1 MKYKVYY
8 ILTIIYINN
17 FRMDSQTEELKQIIK
32 DLKEDKRKMKQHI
45 KDLRESNAKM
55 KQELKERKNKNNP
68 PRKQSVIHTKL
79 YKLSPDLYEFIEKN
93 MNQKIPRT
101 EIDPVTGFE
110 KTRTFQ
116 YMNIAKL
123 IADYTKNLFETESQ
137 QGSLLKS
144 SLKYDPD
151 LYSLMKINET
161 EKIKWIAH
169 QSYIFK
175 KLEENGHIINVEYF

>member
-1 MKYKVYY
+1 
-8 ILTIIYINN
+8 
-17 FRMDSQTEELKQIIK
+17 MDNQTEELKQIINN
-32 DLKEDKRKMKQHI
+32 LKEDKRKMKQHI

-55 KQELKERKNKNNP
+55 KQELKELKERKNKSNP
-68 PRKQSVIHTKL
+68 YRKPSSLYTKL

-93 MNQKIPRT
+93 MNQKISRT

-116 YMNIAKL
+116 YMNITKL
-123 IADYTKNLFETESQ
+123 ITDYTKNLFETENQ

-144 SLKYDPD
+144 TLKYDPD
-151 LYSLMKINET
+151 LYSLMKIDET
-161 EKIKWIAH
+161 EKIKWLAN

-175 KLEENGHIINVEYF
+175 KLEENGHIVSVEYF

>member
-1 MKYKVYY
+1 M
-8 ILTIIYINN
+8 NN
-17 FRMDSQTEELKQIIK
+17 ETEELKQIIK
-32 DLKEDKRKMKQHI
+32 DLKEDKKKMKPHI
-45 KDLRESNAKM
+45 KDLKESNAKM
-55 KQELKERKNKNNP
+55 KQELKELKKKYKP
-68 PRKQSVIHTKL
+68 PTKPPTFRTNL
-79 YKLSPDLYEFIEKN
+79 YIFSSDLYEFIEKN

-116 YMNIAKL
+116 YMNIIK
-123 IADYTKNLFETESQ
+123 IIMDYTKNQFETENQ

-151 LYSLMKINET
+151 LYSLIKIDET

-175 KLEENGHIINVEYF
+175 KLEENGHIVSVEYF